1 MRSLLITLLV
11 LSFFYISCSKDK
23 DTKVNKI
30 QEQKTSDVKSSGL
43 YYPIV
48 NINDSKE
55 KYQFVDFSWTENGEV
70 KKLSDY
76 KGKVILLNFWAT
88 WCPPCKKEL
97 PDLSSISKDLSTRD
111 FKIIGISVDEN
122 PAALETYLK
131 TYSLPYTIV
140 HEQQGNLLNMYMS
153 VTGGSQNVIPQ
164 TFIIDKKGKIV
175 ESIIGSRSKQDFLS
189 MINKYL

>member
-1 MRSLLITLLV
+1 MRSVLITFLV

-23 DTKVNKI
+23 DAKVNKI
-30 QEQKTSDVKSSGL
+30 QEPKTSDVKPSGL

-48 NINDSKE
+48 NVNDSKE
-55 KYQFVDFSWTENGEV
+55 KYQFIDFSWTENGEV

-97 PDLSSISKDLSTRD
+97 PDLSSISNDLSSKD

-122 PAALETYLK
+122 PVALETYLK
-131 TYSLPYTIV
+131 TNSLPYTIV
-140 HEQQGNLLNMYMS
+140 HEQQGNLLNKYMS